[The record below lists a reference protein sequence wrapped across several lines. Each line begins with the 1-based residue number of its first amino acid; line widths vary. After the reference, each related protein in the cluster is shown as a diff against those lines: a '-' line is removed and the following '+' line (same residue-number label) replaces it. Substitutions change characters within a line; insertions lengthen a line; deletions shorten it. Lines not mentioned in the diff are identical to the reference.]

1 MTISL
6 TKAQIEYTVAR
17 LLEIAGIQT
26 EEQSIS
32 GNTASF
38 GRGQV
43 VFTLISETDTA
54 ALLDG
59 SYPVS
64 HVPSADGQVSLP
76 LFGGEGKPFTIFEN
90 NNLTVCADIVTYSFL
105 LLSRMEE
112 LLLEKPDQYGRMS
125 YADSL
130 QKCYGT
136 IDLPIVDE
144 YAMLL
149 RREIQQA
156 FPEIP
161 ILHRSPKLLP
171 THDLDDMFRFMG
183 MYQSLRSILS
193 GDLLRRKSVALAAKS
208 WCEWHRTRRDRQ
220 RDPMLQACRML
231 ADDSKENGLTSLFF
245 LMGVAREEKDFRYDC
260 TDPDVVRCL
269 RELIDSG
276 AKIGF
281 HGGMGT
287 SENKALF
294 ARQKQRT
301 EEALC
306 HPVTALRQHYLCF
319 RPDQTPMIW
328 EENEITDDYTLTYY
342 DREGFCCGT
351 CHPYPLFDLT
361 NDRVMQV
368 MEHPLLVMDGTVRE
382 YRDLTVE
389 EASISMRVLAQRV
402 RAVEGD
408 FVLLWHNGNIFR
420 EWATWY
426 ENVYRTFLKEEA
438 SAFKNLEGIDK

>member
-1 MTISL
+1 MEAAMTISL

-38 GRGQV
+38 DRGQV

-183 MYQSLRSILS
+183 MYQSLRSILG

-208 WCEWHRTRRDRQ
+208 WREWHRTRRDRQ

-342 DREGFCCGT
+342 DRE
-351 CHPYPLFDLT
+351 
-361 NDRVMQV
+361 
-368 MEHPLLVMDGTVRE
+368 
-382 YRDLTVE
+382 
-389 EASISMRVLAQRV
+389 
-402 RAVEGD
+402 
-408 FVLLWHNGNIFR
+408 
-420 EWATWY
+420 
-426 ENVYRTFLKEEA
+426 A
-438 SAFKNLEGIDK
+438 SAAGPAIPIRYLT